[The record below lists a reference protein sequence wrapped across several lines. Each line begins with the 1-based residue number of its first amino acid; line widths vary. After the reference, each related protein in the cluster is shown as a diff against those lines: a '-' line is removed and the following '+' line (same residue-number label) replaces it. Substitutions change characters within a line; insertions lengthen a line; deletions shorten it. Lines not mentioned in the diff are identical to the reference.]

1 MKKNVFFLLLCLS
14 INSNGYAQSKVDTLY
29 VSQYQ
34 PTAFQSIQDAIDSV
48 RAFLDHKTVIKID
61 SGIYNEKIVIP
72 SWCQNIELVGE
83 DKETTIIMNDDY
95 SGKVVDG
102 FKLSTF
108 TSFTMLVQGNGIQL
122 KNITVK
128 NASCN
133 QGQAVALHVEGDR
146 FSVINANIL
155 GCQDT
160 LYLGAAS
167 SRQYYTNC
175 LIEGTTDFIF
185 GSSTAFFENCTIKS
199 LKNSFITAAS
209 TPKENRYGMVF
220 YNCKLTAEEGITEV
234 YLGRPWRP
242 YASTVFIQ
250 TTMGSHIIP
259 HGWDPW
265 DGDETFPNKDK
276 TAFYAEYKSEGSGA
290 APEKRVHWSHQLT
303 QSEALKYNKN
313 QVLTNKFWRYEN

>member
-1 MKKNVFFLLLCLS
+1 MKISIWFLSLCLFLTS
-14 INSNGYAQSKVDTLY
+14 YARSQSKVDSLF
-29 VSQYQ
+29 VSQNH

-61 SGIYNEKIVIP
+61 SGVYNEKIVIP
-72 SWCQNIELVGE
+72 SWCQNIELIGE
-83 DKETTIIMNDDY
+83 DKETTIITNDDY
-95 SGKVVDG
+95 SGKVVNG
-102 FKLSTF
+102 LKLSTF
-108 TSFTMLVQGNGIQL
+108 TSFTMLIQGNGIQL

-146 FSVINANIL
+146 FSAINTNIL

-167 SRQYYTNC
+167 SQQYYNNC
-175 LIEGTTDFIF
+175 HIEGTTDFIF

-220 YNCKLTAEEGITEV
+220 YKCTLTAEEGITKV

-250 TTMGSHIIP
+250 TSMGSHIVP
-259 HGWDPW
+259 QGWDSW
-265 DGDETFPNKDK
+265 DGDNTFPNKDK
-276 TAFYAEYKSEGSGA
+276 TAFYAEHKSEGSGA
-290 APEKRVHWSHQLT
+290 DPEERVLWSHQLT
-303 QSEALKYNKN
+303 QSEAIKYDKNKVLKE
-313 QVLTNKFWRYEN
+313 KFW

>member
-1 MKKNVFFLLLCLS
+1 MKKNVLFLLLCLI
-14 INSNGYAQSKVDTLY
+14 INLNGYSQSKVDTLY
-29 VSQYQ
+29 VSQNES
-34 PTAFQSIQDAIDSV
+34 TAFQSIQDAIDSV

-61 SGIYNEKIVIP
+61 SAVYNEKIIIP
-72 SWCQNIELVGE
+72 SWCQNIELIGE
-83 DKETTIIMNDDY
+83 DKKTTIITNDDY
-95 SGKVVDG
+95 SGKVVNG
-102 FKLSTF
+102 LKLSTF
-108 TSFTMLVQGNGIQL
+108 TSFTMLIQGNGIQL

-128 NASCN
+128 NTSCN

-146 FSVINANIL
+146 FSAINTNIL

-167 SRQYYTNC
+167 SQQYYNNC
-175 LIEGTTDFIF
+175 HIEGTTDFIF

-209 TPKENRYGMVF
+209 TPIENQYGMVF
-220 YNCKLTAEEGITEV
+220 YKCTLTAKEGITKV

-250 TTMGSHIIP
+250 TSMGSHIVP
-259 HGWDPW
+259 QGWDPW
-265 DGDETFPNKDK
+265 DGDKTFPYKDK

-303 QSEALKYNKN
+303 KSEVLKYDINK
-313 QVLTNKFWRYEN
+313 VLTKRFWSHDN

>member
-1 MKKNVFFLLLCLS
+1 MKKYVLFLLLCMLT
-14 INSNGYAQSKVDTLY
+14 NALGHAQSKVDTLY
-29 VSQYQ
+29 VSQNES
-34 PTAFQSIQDAIDSV
+34 ADFQSIQDALDSV

-61 SGIYNEKIVIP
+61 SGVYNEKIVIP
-72 SWCQNIELVGE
+72 SWCQNIELTGK
-83 DKETTIIMNDDY
+83 DKERTIIVNDDY
-95 SGKVVDG
+95 SGKIING
-102 FKLSTF
+102 LKLNTF

-146 FSVINANIL
+146 FSAINVNIL

-167 SRQYYTNC
+167 SRQYYNNC
-175 LIEGTTDFIF
+175 FIEGTTDFIF
-185 GSSTAFFENCTIKS
+185 GSSTAFFENCIIKS

-220 YNCKLTAEEGITEV
+220 YNCTLTAKEGVTKV

-250 TTMGSHIIP
+250 TTMGGHIVP
-259 HGWDPW
+259 QGWDPW
-265 DGDETFPNKDK
+265 DGDKTFPNKDK

-290 APEKRVHWSHQLT
+290 APNERVHWSHKLT
-303 QSEALKYNKN
+303 QSEAIKYDKKKVLKE
-313 QVLTNKFWRYEN
+313 KFW

>member
-1 MKKNVFFLLLCLS
+1 MKKNVFFLLLCLL
-14 INSNGYAQSKVDTLY
+14 INSRGYAQSKVDTLY
-29 VSQYQ
+29 VSQNESA
-34 PTAFQSIQDAIDSV
+34 AFQSIQDAIDSV
-48 RAFLDHKTVIKID
+48 RAFLDHKTVINID
-61 SGIYNEKIVIP
+61 SAVYNEKIVIP
-72 SWCQNIELVGE
+72 SWCQNIELIGE
-83 DKETTIIMNDDY
+83 DKETTIISYDDH
-95 SGKVVDG
+95 SGRVVDG
-102 FKLSTF
+102 VKLTTF

-128 NASCN
+128 NTSCN

-146 FSVINANIL
+146 FSAINTNIL

-167 SRQYYTNC
+167 SRQYYNNC

-220 YNCKLTAEEGITEV
+220 YKCTLTAKEGIDTV
-234 YLGRPWRP
+234 HLGRPWRP

-250 TTMGSHIIP
+250 TTMGSHIVP
-259 HGWDPW
+259 KGWDPW
-265 DGDETFPNKDK
+265 DGDKTFPNKDK
-276 TAFYAEYKSEGSGA
+276 TAYYAEYKSEGCGA
-290 APEKRVHWSHQLT
+290 ASKERVHWSHQLT
-303 QSEALKYNKN
+303 KSESLMYRKN
-313 QVLTNKFWRYEN
+313 QVLGDNFGKL